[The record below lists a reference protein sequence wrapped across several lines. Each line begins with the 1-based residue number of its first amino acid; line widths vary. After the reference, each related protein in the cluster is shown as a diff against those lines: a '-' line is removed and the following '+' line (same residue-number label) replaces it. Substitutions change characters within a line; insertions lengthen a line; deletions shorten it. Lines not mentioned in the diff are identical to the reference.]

1 MLVKKMHSL
10 IRAGLVILIASAAIA
25 GPASG
30 QIANH
35 LILLKRGHINKV
47 NFFTGDPIT
56 FVREGNK
63 YAEENYLQGIG
74 TDYILVSGEE
84 IPLKKIAY
92 VVRERT
98 GFNFRTSGKALLI
111 AAPGYLVI
119 GAVNNLFQHI
129 SPVPTVTNLI
139 VAGSLLTAGAILP
152 AFQIRKYPMGRKF
165 SLKIVQS
172 DPAFN
177 R

>member
-1 MLVKKMHSL
+1 MPIKKIPTL
-10 IRAGLVILIASAAIA
+10 IWAGLVLMIASVTFT
-25 GPASG
+25 G
-30 QIANH
+30 QATGQTANH

-56 FVREGNK
+56 FVREGNE
-63 YAEENYLQGIG
+63 YAEETYLQGIG
-74 TDYILVSGEE
+74 RDYILVSGEE
-84 IPLKKIAY
+84 IPIKKISCL
-92 VVRERT
+92 VRENT
-98 GFNFRTSGKALLI
+98 GFNFRVSGKALMI

-119 GAVNNLFQHI
+119 GAVNNLFQHV
-129 SPVPTVTNLI
+129 SPVPTVSNLI
-139 VAGSLLTAGAILP
+139 VAGVLLAAGAVLP
-152 AFQIRKYPMGRKF
+152 AFQVRKYTIGRKF